1 MNTFATRSCGKT
13 CESVGRAFSPVALQA
28 KSSISGWHFSAT
40 ISHTCNY
47 LYGIHVSS
55 RGCKTFVSDGCI
67 HLDLHIQELRYLV
80 DRAGISGATR
90 AEFLDIRQV
99 KRGFQRVKVADF
111 QGPPT
116 GVCQAGSRDRPLE
129 NQSRTGELSALRRT
143 YCPSSPTFRTAR
155 NAS

>member
-90 AEFLDIRQV
+90 AEFLEIRQV
-99 KRGFQRVKVADF
+99 KRGLQRVKVADF
-111 QGPPT
+111 QGPQR
-116 GVCQAGSRDRPLE
+116 VFVRPAHE
-129 NQSRTGELSALRRT
+129 IALWKT
-143 YCPSSPTFRTAR
+143 
-155 NAS
+155 